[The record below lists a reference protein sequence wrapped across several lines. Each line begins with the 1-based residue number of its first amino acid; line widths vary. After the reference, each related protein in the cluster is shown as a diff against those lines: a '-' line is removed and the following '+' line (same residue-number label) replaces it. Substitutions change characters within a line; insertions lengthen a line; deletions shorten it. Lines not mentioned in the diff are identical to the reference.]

1 MTFMIS
7 MLGALGLVMFI
18 SGITLPRRTRFASR
32 VEPYL
37 SGLHGKPSGLL
48 HRAPQTRRSLIEIDR
63 RLKRLLPYSYEEVKV
78 RLRAAGDAR
87 RPEEFRVE
95 QLLWGLA
102 SGVSVLTIFG
112 LISVSVGG
120 VDPRGVS
127 LLVILSAITGF
138 LARDW
143 WLGHQVAARRA
154 LISAELPIAL
164 DLVAL
169 SVMAGETIPAAFE
182 RVAARLGDGVGAEFR
197 AVVADVRAGSP
208 IVEAVEGLSARNP
221 DAGVARFVDAICT
234 GIERGSPL
242 ADVLRGQADDA
253 RDARRRHLL
262 ELGGK
267 KEVLMLV
274 PVVFLI
280 MPVVVVLA
288 LYPGLVSLNLLVP

>member
-1 MTFMIS
+1 MTFLVAL
-7 MLGALGLVMFI
+7 LGVGGLLIFLCGATMP
-18 SGITLPRRTRFASR
+18 SRTRLSTR
-32 VEPYL
+32 VEPFVN
-37 SGLHGKPSGLL
+37 GLHGKPSGL
-48 HRAPQTRRSLIEIDR
+48 IDR
-63 RLKRLLPYSYEEVKV
+63 HLGARRFLLRWEQGLRQVLPYRYEDVSERLL
-78 RLRAAGDAR
+78 AAGDPR

-102 SGVSVLTIFG
+102 AAVSTTTLLG
-112 LISVSVGG
+112 LVSVSVGG
-120 VDPRGVS
+120 VDARGVAF
-127 LLVILSAITGF
+127 LGLVSAVTGF

-143 WLGHQVAARRA
+143 WLGHQVSTRRA
-154 LISAELPIAL
+154 SISAELPVAL

-169 SVMAGETIPAAFE
+169 AVMAGESVPAAFE
-182 RVAARLGDGVGAEFR
+182 RVADRLGDGIGAEFR
-197 AVVADVRAGSP
+197 SVVADIRAGS
-208 IVEAVEGLSARNP
+208 AVLTAIEGLSGRIP
-221 DAGVARFVDAICT
+221 DPGLARFVDAVCT
-234 GIERGSPL
+234 GIERGAPL

-280 MPVVVVLA
+280 MPVVVVFA

>member
-1 MTFMIS
+1 MTLTVS
-7 MLGALGLVMFI
+7 ALAVLGFALFVSGL
-18 SGITLPRRTRFASR
+18 SLPRRTRLASR

-48 HRAPQTRRSLIEIDR
+48 HRSPQTRRSLTKLER
-63 RLKRLLPYSYEEVKV
+63 GLRKMLPYRYEDLSA
-78 RLRAAGDAR
+78 RLRAAGDDR

-102 SGVSVLTIFG
+102 SGVCVLTMFG
-112 LISVSVGG
+112 LITVSTGG
-120 VDPRGVS
+120 ADPRGIS
-127 LLVILSAITGF
+127 LLVFLSAVTGF

-143 WLGHQVAARRA
+143 WLGHQVAARRT
-154 LISAELPIAL
+154 LISAELPVAL

-169 SVMAGETIPAAFE
+169 SVMAGESIPAAFE
-182 RVAARLGDGVGAEFR
+182 RVAGRLGGGIGAEFR
-197 AVVADVRAGSP
+197 AVVADVRAGAP
-208 IVEAVEGLSARNP
+208 IIEAVERLSSSNADAGLS
-221 DAGVARFVDAICT
+221 RFVDAICT

-280 MPVVVVLA
+280 MPVVVVFA